1 MKLHRCIPILLS
13 VLLLT
18 SCGANSPADSPVSGQ
33 TSGEQTASIQYLGPE
48 QPFGSGNSS
57 GYYYLDTLDGGA
69 SLLRY
74 VDYATHQDVP
84 LCSQPNCTH
93 DDEKCSA
100 WFAYG
105 GTTLN
110 VYATDEQLIICFNG
124 SPWDSSAFAEYGE
137 AALPR
142 VFTLQPDG
150 SERQEVARFEAAD
163 AFSSI
168 PAFDGQTLY
177 TIVTSYNEGDGNG
190 SKTITA
196 IDLATGKKRADD
208 SIKRRELRIVGA
220 AGRELVLESMVSDTL
235 TAYAAYNVDSG
246 QLRDLYNESQPV
258 SAVCRN
264 GELFLLEIDSGAL
277 RRIDVATGTETT
289 QSTDLLNSRSLDWV
303 HLAFVTDAGYVV
315 QAHENGTACNFLI
328 DKSGKTTK
336 QELWADSTDSHDK
349 MRMLDI
355 FAQTDSGYLVAPS
368 RTFHTV
374 NVPGPE
380 GVTYGV
386 DQVSYSFALISPE
399 DFWSSNP
406 NYQPVSRLE

>member
-1 MKLHRCIPILLS
+1 MKLHKHITILLS
-13 VLLLT
+13 ALLLT
-18 SCGANSPADSPVSGQ
+18 SCGANPPVDS
-33 TSGEQTASIQYLGPE
+33 TSSSHTLGEQTVSIQYLGQE
-48 QPFGSGNSS
+48 KPFGCGNSS

-74 VDYATHQDVP
+74 VDYATRQDVP

-93 DDEKCSA
+93 NDEKCPA

-110 VYATDEQLIICFNG
+110 VYATDKQLLICFNG

-142 VFTLQPDG
+142 VFTLELDG
-150 SERQEVARFEAAD
+150 SARQEVARFDAPD
-163 AFSSI
+163 AFSSM
-168 PAFDGQTLY
+168 PAFDGQILY
-177 TIVTSYNEGDGNG
+177 TIVTSYDEGDGYG
-190 SKTITA
+190 SKAITA
-196 IDLATGKKRADD
+196 IDLATGKKKTDD
-208 SIKRRELRIVGA
+208 SIQRRELRIVGA

-246 QLRDLYNESQPV
+246 KLRDLYNESQQV
-258 SAVCRN
+258 SAVFRN
-264 GELFLLEIDSGAL
+264 GKLFLLEVDSGVL
-277 RRIDVATGTETT
+277 RCIDVATGAETT
-289 QSTDLLNSRSLDWV
+289 LSTDLLNSRSLDWV
-303 HLAFVTDAGYVV
+303 CLAFVTDTGYVV

-336 QELWADSTDSHDK
+336 QDLWADSTDSHDK
-349 MRMLDI
+349 MRMLNI
-355 FAQTDSGYLVAPS
+355 FAQTDSGYLVSPS

-386 DQVSYSFALISPE
+386 DQVKYAFALISPE